1 VQRSP
6 NHISSSAKKPFATIS
21 KERTENLILISIHA
35 SFCDF
40 LRGFWNLCEYRFRL
54 YIEMSRPQ
62 DPHRTFFPFGNPF
75 KMMLPKGSY
84 LSPRLLEL
92 LNNFEDALAERFR
105 KLKPKDREEVLSLSW
120 MALAM
125 ELLCQTHTDIKSI
138 ITKLELPVYDWDD
151 KWIDLYLDNTVKLLD
166 ICIVFSSELSRLNQ
180 GHVLLHCALHN
191 LDASPSNQFV
201 KACSSLDGWRQ
212 HISSKNRRLENCFG
226 ILDSLTVTL
235 NLPKV
240 KKSAKGKVLMRA
252 MYGVKVVTVF
262 VCSIFAAAFSGSANK
277 LVDLQVLES
286 CLWAESFVD
295 VQTYVNGEIRNIFSS
310 GRVTVLKELEAVDTS
325 VKKLYPTIQDGVGPI
340 EVDALQNCTS
350 DLGKR
355 ADMLSQGLDL
365 LAKQVDG
372 FFQIVLTGR
381 DALLCNLRVDGGVPD
396 PMRETDNVE
405 GRVVS
410 FFFPAG
416 IFARLSTGKCWLM
429 ASLCFLSATTRHHFS
444 PPSSATT
451 THRQPPPPIH
461 STPLS
466 TPRYHHPLAI
476 HPPLPS
482 TGPPPPLATSH

>member
-1 VQRSP
+1 
-6 NHISSSAKKPFATIS
+6 
-21 KERTENLILISIHA
+21 
-35 SFCDF
+35 
-40 LRGFWNLCEYRFRL
+40 
-54 YIEMSRPQ
+54 MSRPQ

-120 MALAM
+120 MTLAM
-125 ELLCQTHTDIKSI
+125 ELLCQTHTDIKSV
-138 ITKLELPVYDWDD
+138 ITKLELPVCDWDD

-166 ICIVFSSELSRLNQ
+166 ICIAFSSELSRLNQ

-191 LDASPSNQFV
+191 LGASPSNQFV

-226 ILDSLTVTL
+226 ILDSLTETL
-235 NLPKV
+235 NQPKV

-310 GRVTVLKELEAVDTS
+310 GRVTVLKELEAVDTN

-340 EVDALQNCTS
+340 EVEALQNCTS

-355 ADMLSQGLDL
+355 ADMLSRGLDL

-405 GRVVS
+405 GRVV
-410 FFFPAG
+410 
-416 IFARLSTGKCWLM
+416 R
-429 ASLCFLSATTRHHFS
+429 
-444 PPSSATT
+444 
-451 THRQPPPPIH
+451 
-461 STPLS
+461 
-466 TPRYHHPLAI
+466 
-476 HPPLPS
+476 
-482 TGPPPPLATSH
+482 